1 MLVISKEVEEKL
13 AKEKD
18 VIGIKSRIELFSLLL
33 IY

>member
-18 VIGIKSRIELFSLLL
+18 VIGIKSRIKHRKEE
-33 IY
+33 

>member
-18 VIGIKSRIELFSLLL
+18 VIGIKSRIELLSLLL